1 MNKNGNQQTQVKQSF
16 SKLKAIGAEVT
27 GIEEGKVT
35 ITHTYCS
42 KWKKNHWPH
51 QENSES
57 IEVTVTAPVYATEL
71 SLPET
76 VSVER
81 GSTVTITPISLKP
94 ENATLTWKSDN
105 SAVATVDSKGIVTGK
120 KPGTATI
127 SAQSGDR
134 IATTTVTV
142 KAISGGS
149 DKYWKIMERC

>member
-1 MNKNGNQQTQVKQSF
+1 M
-16 SKLKAIGAEVT
+16 AA
-27 GIEEGKVT
+27 
-35 ITHTYCS
+35 Y
-42 KWKKNHWPH
+42 KKD
-51 QENSES
+51 SES

-142 KAISGGS
+142 KAIE
-149 DKYWKIMERC
+149 WWQ